1 MKYPWNGSLTWITLL
16 LLIVVGFIGFGFTYP
31 QEVQFVPLW
40 IGFPTLILLVIL
52 WVGEFAPQIKHRV
65 NVAGGKS
72 QSKNSVGAAAT
83 GNNVEFTGWRPV
95 AVVICW
101 AFLYFIFVFF
111 FGFALV
117 SPFFI
122 AFFLVRKAH
131 MKVPAAAI
139 YSVIATAL
147 IYALMTGLLS
157 SDLWSGA
164 IPSIIPGLLGGAI
177 IPPL

>member
-1 MKYPWNGSLTWITLL
+1 MKYQWTGSLTWITLL
-16 LLIVVGFIGFGFTYP
+16 ILLVAGFTLIGFTYP
-31 QEVQFVPLW
+31 QEVQIVPLW
-40 IGFPTLILLVIL
+40 IGFPSLILLVIL
-52 WVGEFAPQIKHRV
+52 WVGELFPQIMHRII
-65 NVAGGKS
+65 AARGSS
-72 QSKNSVGAAAT
+72 QEKNSVGAAAV
-83 GNNVEFTGWRPV
+83 GNSSEFTGWRPV

-122 AFFLVRKAH
+122 AFFLVRKAQ
-131 MKVPAAAI
+131 MRVPAAAI

-147 IYALMTGLLS
+147 IYGLMTGLLA

-164 IPSIIPGLLGGAI
+164 IPEIIPGILGGAI
-177 IPPL
+177 VPPL